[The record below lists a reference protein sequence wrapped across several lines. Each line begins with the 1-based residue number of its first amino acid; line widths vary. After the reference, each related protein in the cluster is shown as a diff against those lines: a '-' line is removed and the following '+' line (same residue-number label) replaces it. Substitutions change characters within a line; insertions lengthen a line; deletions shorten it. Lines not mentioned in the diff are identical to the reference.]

1 MASYIRINTAEDFNA
16 ATPAEGFVLL
26 FVDTSSGKPVLL
38 VKDSTGAVNEISGS
52 GGSGSGSG
60 IQPGVITN
68 VYEDASDSV
77 FARPVDTVTGMYSGG
92 SVSGTLGYWPDPIN
106 NAAAPFGAP
115 SSAEPTLE
123 EWPWDVTPIKI
134 SSPDHVSVFYG
145 PHELGITET
154 EFNNGDSVTYGNNV
168 GFVSPWFYCLYMK
181 PESLAAG
188 YNPTSVTIE
197 GSVDSSVWSILNWTI
212 PGSTTPNPLDASNY
226 FDTVVYGIDG
236 IASVDLKCIKLRFP
250 VLSSTGTMNSNV
262 RNSYRYFRL
271 TFGTDRSDGV
281 IKLALI
287 SAAARR

>member
-16 ATPAEGFVLL
+16 TTPAEGYVLL

-52 GGSGSGSG
+52 GGSGSG
-60 IQPGVITN
+60 IQPGVITEFYN
-68 VYEDASDSV
+68 DIRDSV
-77 FARPVDTVTGMYSGG
+77 FARPIDPVTGMYSGNA
-92 SVSGTLGYWPDPIN
+92 VLGTLGYWPDPIN

-123 EWPWDVTPIKI
+123 EWPWDVIPTPI
-134 SSPDHVSVFYG
+134 SSDPFSVFYG
-145 PHELGITET
+145 PHFSVIPEP
-154 EFNNGDSVTYGNNV
+154 EFNNGDSITYGNNV

-197 GSVDSSVWSILNWTI
+197 GSVDSSVWNVLVWSV
-212 PGSTTPNPLDASNY
+212 PGSATPNPLDASNY
-226 FDTVVYGIDG
+226 FDTVVYGADG
-236 IASVDLKCIKLRFP
+236 NRGVDLKCIKLR
-250 VLSSTGTMNSNV
+250 VAASGGSDGTMNDNV

-271 TFGTDRSDGV
+271 TFGTDRSDGI

-287 SAAARR
+287 SAAARS

>member
-16 ATPAEGFVLL
+16 TTPAEGYVLL

-52 GGSGSGSG
+52 GGSGSG
-60 IQPGVITN
+60 IQPGVITA
-68 VYEDASDSV
+68 VSLDASDLA
-77 FARPVDTVTGMYSGG
+77 FARPIDPVTGMYNGV

-123 EWPWDVTPIKI
+123 EWPWDVIPTDNP
-134 SSPDHVSVFYG
+134 SDPFSVFYG
-145 PHELGITET
+145 PHFTGITET

-197 GSVDSSVWSILNWTI
+197 GSVDSSVWSVLTCII

-226 FDTVVYGIDG
+226 FDTVVYGTG
-236 IASVDLKCIKLRFP
+236 GTRGADLKCIKLYVFA
-250 VLSSTGTMNSNV
+250 SGSEGTMNVNV

-271 TFGTDRSDGV
+271 TFGTDRADGI

>member
-52 GGSGSGSG
+52 GGSGSG

-92 SVSGTLGYWPDPIN
+92 SVPGTLGYWPDPIS

-123 EWPWDVTPIKI
+123 EWPWDVTPTK
-134 SSPDHVSVFYG
+134 SSSSDHVSVFYG
-145 PHELGITET
+145 PHESGITET

-197 GSVDSSVWSILNWTI
+197 GSVDSSVWSAFDWTI
-212 PGSTTPNPLDASNY
+212 PGSTTSNPLDASNY

-236 IASVDLKCIKLRFP
+236 TSSVDLKCIKLRFP
-250 VLSSTGTMNSNV
+250 VSSSTGTMNSNV

-271 TFGTDRSDGV
+271 TFGTDRSDGI